1 MSEEKKISEMNYE
14 EKYEQ
19 FKKGIIELVQ
29 MNFNGEKHTL
39 EPIVFLGVK
48 HDILNHMLKNNKGGL
63 ESFDNGCECEGCQ
76 ANREMAK
83 VDLEAVKDKVHILPI
98 MISKELALGNHFAEV
113 LGPMAIESAKEM
125 VNKKVHGVIEELN
138 KIVYGAV
145 QFTAHVTEAFIMEHK
160 FTEKD
165 QSLDTMGMP
174 NSLTEI
180 EEILKNG
187 GVKSHPSAKEK
198 AIIVLETMNFSEIV
212 TFDMLRSEASDYQE
226 LTNEFCH
233 EHADTPQTGGY
244 LTGLIH
250 KSKIVN

>member
-1 MSEEKKISEMNYE
+1 MSKKISEMSYE

-29 MNFNGEKHTL
+29 MNFNGERHQL

-48 HDILNHMLKNNKGGL
+48 HDVLNHMLKNNKGDL
-63 ESFDNGCECEGCQ
+63 EPFDSGCECEGCQ

-83 VDLEAVKDKVHILPI
+83 SIDMEAVKDKVHILPI
-98 MISKELALGNHFAEV
+98 MISKEIALGAHFAEV
-113 LGPMAIESAKEM
+113 LGPTAIETAKEL

-138 KIVYGAV
+138 KIAYGAV
-145 QFTAHVTEAFIMEHK
+145 QYTAHVTEAFIMEHK

-165 QSLDTMGMP
+165 QSLENMGLP
-174 NSLTEI
+174 NSLSQI
-180 EEILKNG
+180 EEQLKNG
-187 GVKSHPSAKEK
+187 GVRSHPDAKEK
-198 AIIVLETMNFSEIV
+198 AIIVLETMNFSEVV
-212 TFDMLRSEASDYQE
+212 TFDMLRSDNYQE

-250 KSKIVN
+250 KHKIVN